1 MANSTFILRAE
12 LINADDDDY
21 TLLHE
26 KLAAIS
32 FFRVMAGTMWLDL
45 PTGTYVTNTANNLTL
60 AQDANKVN
68 NAVTALLFNFIKQK
82 PLNDHGVAKDYCYIL
97 SKFDFGGLKL
107 NFNTDPS
114 KIPS

>member
-45 PTGTYVTNTANNLTL
+45 PTGTYVTNTSNNLDL
-60 AQDANKVN
+60 DADASKVN
-68 NAVTALLFNFIKQK
+68 NEVAALLFDFIKQN
-82 PLNDHGVAKDYCYIL
+82 PVNDEGVAKDYCYIL

>member
-12 LINADDDDY
+12 LINPDNDDY

-26 KLAAIS
+26 KLAEIS
-32 FFRVMAGTMWLDL
+32 FFRVMAGEHWLDL
-45 PTGTYVTNTANNLTL
+45 PTGTYVTNTANNLSL
-60 AQDANKVN
+60 DQDANKVN

-82 PLNDHGVAKDYCYIL
+82 PLNDHGVAKDYSYIL
-97 SKFDFGGLKL
+97 SKFDFGGYKL
-107 NFNTDPS
+107 NDNTDPS